1 MNEPAVTVDVKPA
14 GYAVATICREPVNSM
29 TLELWQELLRVL
41 GELEAD
47 PAVRGVIW
55 ASGLKRDVFTAGND
69 LKELHAPST
78 SRDRHRAFWI
88 AQTTFLA
95 RLHRSPLVTI
105 AAIRGACPA
114 GGCCMA
120 LACDL
125 RVATESLT
133 MGLNE
138 VALGIPI
145 PDYWAQ
151 LMARTIGLGA
161 AAGQLQFARMAT
173 SSEAKKLRL
182 VDHVTSTAE
191 LLPTAERLVAA
202 ALKLPDYGRHITK
215 ARMTEE
221 FAMAWESQAEIEA
234 AEAWA
239 MLESPTNVAAI
250 GGVLARLTKKA
261 KPTAKL

>member
-1 MNEPAVTVDVKPA
+1 M
-14 GYAVATICREPVNSM
+14 ATICREPVNSM
-29 TLELWQELLRVL
+29 TLELWQELQQVQ

-47 PAVRGVIW
+47 PDVRGVIW
-55 ASGLKRDVFTAGND
+55 VSGLKRDVFTAGND

-78 SRDRHRAFWI
+78 SRSRHRAFWI

-95 RLHRSPLVTI
+95 RLCRSPLVTI

-120 LACDL
+120 LACDV
-125 RVATESLT
+125 RVATDTCT

-138 VALGIPI
+138 VALGIPV

-151 LMARTIGLGA
+151 LMARVIGTGA
-161 AAGQLQFARMAT
+161 AAGQLQFARMA
-173 SSEAKKLRL
+173 SASEAKQLRL
-182 VDHVTSTAE
+182 IDQVSSAPE
-191 LLPTAERLVAA
+191 LLPTAEALMAA

-215 ARMTEE
+215 ARMNNK
-221 FAMAWESQAEIEA
+221 FAVAWESQAEIEA

-239 MLESPTNVAAI
+239 MLETAPMVAAI
-250 GGVLARLTKKA
+250 GGVLARLTKRA
-261 KPTAKL
+261 KPVAKL